1 MPVVSEPPGIA
12 DVAKGRVDRATL
24 AANFA
29 DLHPPLSPH
38 QALVEADRCYFCY
51 DAPCQRACPT
61 AIDVALFVRQIAAGN
76 PLGAAQTVL
85 EANVMGGMCARACPT
100 EALCEGACVRETAE
114 GRPVRIGLLQ
124 RYAVDAQMATGKTP
138 FSRGAPT
145 GKRVAVVGAGPAG
158 LACAHALAVAG
169 HEATIF
175 EKRDKPGG
183 LNEYGVSAYRATGDF
198 AQREA
203 ASILSIG
210 GIATQYGVELGRE
223 ITLDRLRRDYDAVF
237 LALGLGAARRLGLA
251 GEGALDNVVDAV
263 DYAAELR
270 QAESLARVPIGR
282 RVVVIGGGMTAMD
295 LAAQAKRLGAESVTI
310 VYRRGLSQMKAGAR
324 QREFA
329 QTNGALIRPWAR
341 PVAIE
346 GHSGAASG
354 VLFERTRE
362 DNGELVAAGGA
373 FRLEADLVLLAIGQ
387 QGALDALAG
396 ASLRCDAD
404 GRIVVD
410 EQRRASLAGVWAGGD
425 CAAGARGLIAAAV
438 EDGKRAARSIDAA
451 LRARA

>member
-29 DLHPPLSPH
+29 DLHPPLSAH
-38 QALVEADRCYFCY
+38 QAQVEADRCYFCY

-61 AIDVALFVRQIAAGN
+61 AIDVALFIRQIAAGN
-76 PLGAAQTVL
+76 PLGAAQTIL

-100 EALCEGACVRETAE
+100 EVLCEGACVREAAE

-124 RYAVDAQMATGKTP
+124 RYAVDAQMATGTAP
-138 FSRGAPT
+138 FSRAAPT

-183 LNEYGVSAYRATGDF
+183 LNEYGVSAYRATDDF

-210 GIATQYGVELGRE
+210 GIAVRYSVELGRDVALE
-223 ITLDRLRRDYDAVF
+223 RLRRDYDAVF

-270 QAESLARVPIGR
+270 QAENLARVPVGR

-295 LAAQAKRLGAESVTI
+295 LAAQSKRLGAESVTI
-310 VYRRGLSQMKAGAR
+310 VYRRGLNQMKAGAR

-341 PVAIE
+341 PVALE
-346 GHSGAASG
+346 GHSGAVSG

-387 QGALDALAG
+387 QGTLEALAG
-396 ASLRCDAD
+396 ANVRCDAD

-410 EQRRASLAGVWAGGD
+410 EERRAGLAGVWAGGD
-425 CAAGARGLIAAAV
+425 CVSGARGLIAAAV

-451 LRARA
+451 LRARL